1 MAYIYISVGK
11 PLFDFS
17 IIITSTICLNS
28 NFDIFS
34 HTWLLYPYFAFSQR
48 HYQDIEKR
56 YNDARRPRSLST
68 ANERLS
74 HRWFPS
80 SFASYHNVE
89 LSHLMWSTFLEFLA
103 SKFKKKLY
111 SKTSNSI
118 YDFFHFYHGDGI
130 LQLMVRRKYLRFIVC
145 YLNLFVTYIVT

>member
-1 MAYIYISVGK
+1 M
-11 PLFDFS
+11 FDFS

-103 SKFKKKLY
+103 LKFKKKLY

-118 YDFFHFYHGDGI
+118 YDFFHFYHCNGI
-130 LQLMVRRKYLRFIVC
+130 LQLMVRRIAEYILILVHCVLFKFIC
-145 YLNLFVTYIVT
+145 NIYCNIDFHI